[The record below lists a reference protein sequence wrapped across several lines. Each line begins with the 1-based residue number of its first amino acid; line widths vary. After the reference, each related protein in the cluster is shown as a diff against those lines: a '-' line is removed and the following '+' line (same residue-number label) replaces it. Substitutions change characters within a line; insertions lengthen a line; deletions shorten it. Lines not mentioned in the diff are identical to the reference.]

1 LARKAKRAEEQAAQI
16 AAAAAAGESIVP
28 DIPKSQ
34 MIEKRRSALM
44 ARLTRSPSPERIY
57 IKVNSVPPGSD
68 INFPN
73 AYPPGWHATTEPVPE
88 LDPSDGME
96 TNDREPNAPTGDRTS
111 IPVATAPSGPST
123 DVPNSYPPGS
133 VPSRS
138 APVLEP
144 SPELE

>member
-1 LARKAKRAEEQAAQI
+1 
-16 AAAAAAGESIVP
+16 
-28 DIPKSQ
+28 

-88 LDPSDGME
+88 VDPSDGPE
-96 TNDREPNAPTGDRTS
+96 THDREPSTQPEDGTR
-111 IPVATAPSGPST
+111 IPDTMAPSGSST
-123 DVPNSYPPGS
+123 NVPNTYPPGS

-138 APVLEP
+138 APGLEP

>member
-1 LARKAKRAEEQAAQI
+1 MKKAEEQAAKI

-28 DIPKSQ
+28 DVPKSQ

-44 ARLTRSPSPERIY
+44 ARLNRSPSPERIY

-88 LDPSDGME
+88 LDTSDVPE
-96 TNDREPNAPTGDRTS
+96 LNDREPNAQPEDRTS
-111 IPVATAPSGPST
+111 IPVATAPSGSSST
-123 DVPNSYPPGS
+123 LPNAFPPGS

-138 APVLEP
+138 APGLEP